1 MTQPSRFTKRRPG
14 GAMNSAI
21 GPNGSPGWTDWGDL
35 ESVRAR
41 IPILESQI
49 RHAEKFP
56 NLQDHFREEL
66 IKFQARV
73 AELEAD
79 PAKPHRKRLAELLE
93 WAAQGQDVSAAIAD
107 AERNLAEAQRR
118 QAETSNTD

>member
-1 MTQPSRFTKRRPG
+1 MTQPSRFIKRRPG

-35 ESVRAR
+35 ESVREYAV
-41 IPILESQI
+41 ILESQI
-49 RHAEKFP
+49 RQGDRWAAED
-56 NLQDHFREEL
+56 LV
-66 IKFQARV
+66 KFQARV

-118 QAETSNTD
+118 QADTSNTH